1 MKGDGTKLKRVID
14 LFYILAQYPKGISA
28 SDIARKLEVDKRYVY
43 RDRLDLEA
51 LIGPISSEK
60 GKWKVNP
67 EGFLP
72 PVRFTLLE
80 AMTIFIAARLLL
92 GYSNAYNPSI
102 TSAFKKVSYVAPAPL
117 RDHIRRTMEWMQKQK
132 VDNRFCFNLEM
143 LAQAWIE
150 GRKAE
155 IRYLTLGTKQPKSR
169 IIEPYF
175 IQPASYEHGNYVI
188 AHCQLARK
196 IRTFKIERIQDIK
209 LLEDHY
215 VIPEDFDANKYL
227 GAAWGIT
234 VYGKP
239 ETIKLKFNPIIG
251 SIARETTWHS
261 SQESKMQ
268 PDGSAIVTFKVPIT
282 TELESF
288 ILGWGDKVEVL
299 EPEKL
304 RDKIAKMAEATLKIY
319 EGKRR
324 NL

>member
-14 LFYILAQYPKGISA
+14 LFYILAQHPKGISA
-28 SDIARKLEVDKRYVY
+28 GDIARKLDVDKRYVY
-43 RDRLDLEA
+43 RDRLDLEV
-51 LIGPISSEK
+51 LIGPIYSEK

-102 TSAFKKVSYVAPAPL
+102 ASTFKKVSCVAPAPL
-117 RDHIRRTMEWMQKQK
+117 RDHIRQTMEWMQKQK
-132 VDNRFCFNLEM
+132 VDNRFCFNLEK

-150 GRKAE
+150 GRKAT
-155 IRYLTLGTKQPKSR
+155 IQYLTLGEKQPKSR

-175 IQPASYEHGNYVI
+175 IQPASSEHGNYVI
-188 AHCQLARK
+188 AYCHLARK
-196 IRTFKIERIQDIK
+196 VRTFKIERIHDIK
-209 LLEDHY
+209 LLEEHY
-215 VIPEDFDANKYL
+215 VVPEDFDANKYL
-227 GAAWGIT
+227 GAAWGIS
-234 VYGKP
+234 VYGEA
-239 ETIKLKFNPIIG
+239 ETIKLKFNPVIG
-251 SIARETTWHS
+251 SIAQETTWHI

-268 PDGSAIVTFKVPIT
+268 PDGSVIVTFKVPVT

-288 ILGWGDKVEVL
+288 ILGWGENVEVL

-304 RDKIAKMAEATLKIY
+304 RNRILRTARGIVKVC
-319 EGKRR
+319 EGK
-324 NL
+324 